1 MTIFMSI
8 LAILSGFCFAIQGPV
23 NTALGK
29 RTDVFQATM
38 ISFCGGALTSL
49 LLVFIIGKGDI
60 SCLRMAK
67 FWQLIGGFYG
77 AVNVSVII
85 AAIPVLGAALAL
97 SIIMLGQ
104 LFAGVFIDAFGLL
117 GTVKVEIS
125 IWRIIGIILV
135 AAGIF
140 LIYFGSSKNQSEEKS
155 KSKRSQFIVFFM
167 LILSFV
173 AGILG
178 AMQSPTNASL
188 ASLVGNWEST
198 FISFVVGFIVM
209 IPLCLIAG
217 KGKLKKLTNAGIKP
231 WMLIGGLYGVGG
243 IFLSLFT
250 VMKLGTAL
258 QVACG
263 MVGQL
268 SGGILI
274 DSFGL
279 IQTPKV
285 KINILR
291 FLGLLVILSGVVF
304 VTLAAML

>member
-1 MTIFMSI
+1 MTILMSI
-8 LAILSGFCFAIQGPV
+8 LAILSGLCFAVQGPV

-29 RTDVFQATM
+29 RTDVFEATM
-38 ISFCGGALTSL
+38 ISFLGGTLTSL
-49 LLVFIIGKGDI
+49 LLVFLIGKGDI
-60 SCLRMAK
+60 SSIKYAK
-67 FWQLIGGFYG
+67 LWQLIGGFYG
-77 AVNVSVII
+77 AANVSVIV

-117 GTVKVEIS
+117 GSAKMEIS

-140 LIYFGSSKNQSEEKS
+140 LIYFGSSKNQSKEKS
-155 KSKRSQFIVFFM
+155 DNKKSQFIVILM
-167 LILSFV
+167 LILSFL

-188 ASLVGNWEST
+188 ASVVGNWEGT
-198 FISFVVGFIVM
+198 FISFLVGFVAM
-209 IPLCLIAG
+209 IPLSLIAG
-217 KGKLKKLTNAGIKP
+217 KGKLKKLTNVGIKP

-268 SGGILI
+268 SGGIII

-285 KINILR
+285 KINFLR
-291 FLGLLVILSGVVF
+291 LLGLLVILAGVVF
-304 VTLAAML
+304 VTLAAMI

>member
-1 MTIFMSI
+1 MSI
-8 LAILSGFCFAIQGPV
+8 LAILSGLCFAVQGPV

-29 RTDVFQATM
+29 RTDVFEATM
-38 ISFCGGALTSL
+38 ISFLGGTLTSL
-49 LLVFIIGKGDI
+49 LLVFLIGKGDI
-60 SCLRMAK
+60 SSIKYAK
-67 FWQLIGGFYG
+67 LWQLIGGFYG
-77 AVNVSVII
+77 AANVSVIV

-117 GTVKVEIS
+117 GSAKMEIS

-140 LIYFGSSKNQSEEKS
+140 LIYFGSSKNQSKEKS
-155 KSKRSQFIVFFM
+155 DNKKSQFIVILM
-167 LILSFV
+167 LILSFL

-188 ASLVGNWEST
+188 ASVVGNWEGT
-198 FISFVVGFIVM
+198 FISFLVGFVAM
-209 IPLCLIAG
+209 IPLSLIAG
-217 KGKLKKLTNAGIKP
+217 KGKLKKLTNVGIKP

-268 SGGILI
+268 SGGIII

-285 KINILR
+285 KINFLR
-291 FLGLLVILSGVVF
+291 LLGLLVILAGVVF
-304 VTLAAML
+304 VTLAAMI